1 MLHTVGLT
9 IMGSFR
15 LFNFN
20 LTTITSMFVNR
31 TFPLSVSLKNKT
43 RTNCRGKEDGPLS
56 TSSAYAVLG
65 VQPDCSAAEIKAA
78 FRSKVST
85 SIIEYLFTIFILFN
99 SIQVSFS
106 LIYYIGKT
114 VPSRPQQRW
123 KWNIF
128 WCYDSPCNSSIP
140 GTTWY
145 LLLKL
150 TLILFP
156 IHYHTSYTA

>member
-1 MLHTVGLT
+1 
-9 IMGSFR
+9 
-15 LFNFN
+15 
-20 LTTITSMFVNR
+20 MFVNR

-114 VPSRPQQRW
+114 VPSRPQQR
-123 KWNIF
+123 
-128 WCYDSPCNSSIP
+128 
-140 GTTWY
+140 
-145 LLLKL
+145 
-150 TLILFP
+150 
-156 IHYHTSYTA
+156 